1 MSAIS
6 INGLHKQFGW
16 ILSRRKVKALDGLDM
31 EVPENSIYGFL
42 GPNGAGKTTTIKII
56 LGLIKADKGSSRIF
70 NTDSKNRDV
79 RERVGFLPDSPHF
92 YTHLTAMEFLHF
104 CGKLIHLPR
113 MERAKRAAAL
123 LERVDLVDQT
133 DQKLEGFSRGQL
145 QRIGIA
151 QALMSNPDLV
161 ILDEPITGLDPMG
174 RRDVKNILND
184 LRDEGKTI
192 FFSSHV
198 LSDVEKMCD
207 NIGIVN
213 HGRLLTSGAINDLL
227 GETGVEV
234 WAAEVT
240 PEVYSKTEAL
250 CSATVMKDNHTGFTL
265 KDAARKDELV
275 SIVEESGGRVQDIV
289 SKREELEAFFLR
301 RVQEDEDQ
309 RKGVE
314 V

>member
-1 MSAIS
+1 
-6 INGLHKQFGW
+6 
-16 ILSRRKVKALDGLDM
+16 VKALNGLDM

-56 LGLIKADKGSSRIF
+56 LGLIKADKGGSRIF
-70 NTDSKNRDV
+70 DTDSSNRDV

-92 YTHLTAMEFLHF
+92 YTHLTALEFLHF

-113 MERAKRAAAL
+113 MERAKRASAL

-213 HGRLLTSGAINDLL
+213 HGRLLTSGTTENLL

-234 WAAEVT
+234 WAADIS
-240 PEVYSKTEAL
+240 PEIYGKTEDL

-265 KDAARKDELV
+265 NDATRKDELV
-275 SIVEESGGRVQDIV
+275 GIIESSGGRVQDIV

-301 RVQEDEDQ
+301 RVQEDEEQ